1 VGFPAL
7 GRFDGVIEL
16 KRGDEMALA
25 REDGTPLGSLMMG
38 LGWDKKPGA
47 GALSGANRPD
57 VDLDASALQYA
68 GDQLLDLA
76 FFNHL
81 ATRDGS
87 VVHQGDNI
95 SGRGDGDD
103 EQITIDLARV
113 HPRVD
118 SMLFL
123 VSSYQGHSLE
133 FVSNAY
139 CRLVDEEDG
148 EIARFTLTQGVPRT
162 GFMLAKMFREG
173 DGWKLRAIGQGI
185 AVSVPTESLDVL
197 QRFV

>member
-1 VGFPAL
+1 
-7 GRFDGVIEL
+7 VIDL
-16 KRGDEMALA
+16 KRGDELALT
-25 REDGTPLGSLMMG
+25 REDGSSLGRLTMG
-38 LGWDKKPGA
+38 LGWDKRPGA
-47 GALSGANRPD
+47 GALSGSNTPD
-57 VDLDASALQYA
+57 VDLDASAIQY
-68 GDQLLDLA
+68 GGGQLLDLA

-87 VVHQGDNI
+87 VTHLGDNI

-103 EQITIDLARV
+103 EQIAVDLAAV

-118 SMLFL
+118 TILFL

-133 FVSNAY
+133 FVRHAY
-139 CRLVDEEDG
+139 CRLVDERDE
-148 EIARFTLTQGVPRT
+148 ELARFTLTEGVPRT
-162 GFMLAKMFREG
+162 GFMFVKLFREPA
-173 DGWKLRAIGQGI
+173 DAARWRLRAIGQGI